1 MENALSNFN
10 FESVMF
16 EIQRKCKLF
25 SFLYISICSGK
36 ENDFLKT

>member
-16 EIQRKCKLF
+16 EIQKKMQTIQF
-25 SFLYISICSGK
+25 SLYKYLLWQGK
-36 ENDFLKT
+36 